1 MTFDKQAYHHAYH
14 RARKARVEALET
26 AWQVFVR
33 NAATITPLLSPQD
46 QQALGD
52 AFEVI
57 EQ

>member
-1 MTFDKQAYHHAYH
+1 MSRPNPF
-14 RARKARVEALET
+14 RL
-26 AWQVFVR
+26 
-33 NAATITPLLSPQD
+33 AATITPLLSPQD

>member
-1 MTFDKQAYHHAYH
+1 MTFNKSDYMAAYH
-14 RARKARVEALET
+14 RARKTRVEALET

>member
-1 MTFDKQAYHHAYH
+1 MPVNRQDYMRAYH
-14 RARKARVEALET
+14 ARRQARVDALET